1 MKYTKTKHFYTPATI
16 TFEMWTYLA
25 YILDRYWESTGK
37 TKISISELY
46 NFHNKFLWM
55 GEHLTFWEGLDDLKA
70 DVSYLEKTNLITV
83 KDDIIYI
90 VNLGGLSSV
99 SRIVNDSGQVEK
111 LYGIYKERIDRAMD
125 EWLKV

>member
-1 MKYTKTKHFYTPATI
+1 
-16 TFEMWTYLA
+16 
-25 YILDRYWESTGK
+25 
-37 TKISISELY
+37 
-46 NFHNKFLWM
+46 M

-70 DVSYLEKTNLITV
+70 DVSYLEKTKLITV

-90 VNLGGLSSV
+90 ANLGGLSSV

-125 EWLKV
+125 AWLKA